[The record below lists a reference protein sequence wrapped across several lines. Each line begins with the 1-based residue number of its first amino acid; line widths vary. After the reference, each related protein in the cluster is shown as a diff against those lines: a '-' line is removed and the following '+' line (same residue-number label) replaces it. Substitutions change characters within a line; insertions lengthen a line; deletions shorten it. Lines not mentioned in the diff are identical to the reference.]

1 MAQRPQ
7 RSAARRMP
15 RDQRMAIILQAARA
29 VLRERGYEQFLTA
42 EVAEACGISEGA
54 IYKYFPTKRDLLIRV
69 AEDWFEEFLTEHPA
83 PSVDR
88 PIRDRLFLVI
98 WQAFEIIRR
107 EPALTRF
114 VLMELRTDP
123 GYREMRIFE
132 QNRRITDKV
141 MAVVREGTAR
151 GELREGLPMALL
163 RNTIF
168 GAIEHETWA
177 YLRGEGGFSAEDSA
191 SGLTDILMQGIA
203 AAPAPAVAA
212 PESEAIARL
221 ERVADALQAELAAL
235 RRG

>member
-7 RSAARRMP
+7 RTAARRMP
-15 RDQRMAIILQAARA
+15 RDQRMAVILQAARA
-29 VLRERGYEQFLTA
+29 VLRERGYEQFVTVD
-42 EVAEACGISEGA
+42 VADACGISEGA

-83 PSVDR
+83 PSLDR

-132 QNRRITDKV
+132 QNKRITDKV
-141 MAVVREGTAR
+141 MSVVRDGAAA
-151 GELREGLPMALL
+151 GELRPDLPLALL

-203 AAPAPAVAA
+203 ATPAPTGTG
-212 PESEAIARL
+212 PEAGTLARL
-221 ERVADALQAELAAL
+221 ERVADALQAELSAL